1 MLSETSLKTQA
12 DNGRQSAQHRSL
24 ETSLIPSWQLPPQ
37 NLTTENKATNKV
49 TDQSIHLLLDIR
61 SLFFFPLVVIDL
73 CGSLRSG

>member
-1 MLSETSLKTQA
+1 MLSETSLKTKA
-12 DNGRQSAQHRSL
+12 DNGRQHRSL

-49 TDQSIHLLLDIR
+49 TDHVYTFATGYQEP
-61 SLFFFPLVVIDL
+61 FFFPLVVIDL

>member
-12 DNGRQSAQHRSL
+12 DKGRQSAQHRSL

-37 NLTTENKATNKV
+37 NLTPENKATNKV
-49 TDQSIHLLLDIR
+49 TDHVYTFATGYQEP
-61 SLFFFPLVVIDL
+61 FFFPLVVIDL